1 MPKHLTELYESLNTK
16 DLVDENQRNKVF
28 DLLRENADIFS
39 SDFSDLGRTNNI
51 L

>member
-1 MPKHLTELYESLNTK
+1 MPKHLTEVYESNTK

-39 SDFSDLGRTNNI
+39 SDSSDLGRTNNI